1 MSSSLASTKGDGKA
15 LLRLWNS
22 VWQWLVAA
30 PDDQPHYG
38 PVIRPVEP
46 DRAAIPVR
54 DGTAAVPFGGRLASR
69 NETVRIMD
77 AFDSAHPVRQRK
89 NLHGR
94 DDKLEAL
101 FDAVLFSRQH
111 AVIHGARGSGKTSL
125 AQVFGDYADQQGA
138 VVIYAACEAT
148 TSFAELIRPYLG
160 FIPDSSVSLKDRA
173 NFDRDMKLLDGE
185 FGARAIVD
193 LFSYLSQDRQII
205 LIFDEFDRAENA
217 AVIEQVATLIKLLSD
232 ARSPVQLL
240 IVGIGRTLDDLI
252 RSHPS
257 LRRHLV
263 PIPIGRISQGDMLAL
278 IETGAVR
285 AGVTFD
291 AACRALITS
300 ISCGSPYHLQL
311 FCYVAAIEATRRNTR
326 NIDMEILQ
334 AGMARAFDTWAMVNG
349 PDAALFRSLEGAEP
363 ELRKEL
369 ERCAREAAVTDCVH
383 ADPDMQAVL
392 GSALRADESHPE
404 RFYFRDGAAP
414 QFLLAILS
422 IGHAAHVANLQ
433 ER

>member
-1 MSSSLASTKGDGKA
+1 MNVSLASTKSDGSA
-15 LLRLWNS
+15 LFRALNS
-22 VWQWLVAA
+22 LWQWLVAS
-30 PDDQPHYG
+30 PNNERHYG
-38 PVIRPVEP
+38 PVIAPVEP
-46 DRAAIPVR
+46 GPDDVPARTESAAIPL
-54 DGTAAVPFGGRLASR
+54 AGRLVNRS
-69 NETVRIMD
+69 ETVRIMD

-101 FDAVLFSRQH
+101 FDAVLFNRQH

-138 VVIYAACEAT
+138 VVIYAACEVT
-148 TSFAELIRPYLG
+148 TSFAELIRPYLA
-160 FIPDSSVSLKDRA
+160 FIPASSVSLKDKA
-173 NFDRDMKLLDGE
+173 DFDRDMKLLEGD

-193 LFSYLSQDRQII
+193 LFSYLSTDRQII

-240 IVGIGRTLDDLI
+240 VVGIGRTLDDLI

-278 IETGAVR
+278 IDAGAAR

-291 AACRALITS
+291 AACRTTITS

-311 FCYVAAIEATRRNTR
+311 FCYVAAIEATRRSTYNVDTA
-326 NIDMEILQ
+326 ILQ

-349 PDAALFRSLEGAEP
+349 PDAALFRALESTGP
-363 ELRKEL
+363 KLRKDLEL
-369 ERCAREAAVTDCVH
+369 CAREAAVTDCVN
-383 ADPDMQAVL
+383 ANGEMQAVL
-392 GSALRADESHPE
+392 GSALRQDESHPD

-422 IGHAAHVANLQ
+422 IGHAAQAVDPQ
-433 ER
+433 EG

>member
-1 MSSSLASTKGDGKA
+1 MNGSLALTKISGNPLTRFLNG
-15 LLRLWNS
+15 
-22 VWQWLVAA
+22 VWHWLVSS
-30 PDDQPHYG
+30 PEDHRYHG
-38 PVIRPVEP
+38 PVVMPLEHEQADVLAP
-46 DRAAIPVR
+46 AKNDSVSL
-54 DGTAAVPFGGRLASR
+54 GGRFVNR

-101 FDAVLFSRQH
+101 FDAVLFNRQH

-160 FIPDSSVSLKDRA
+160 FIPDSSVSLKDKA
-173 NFDRDMKLLDGE
+173 NFDRDMELLDGE

-193 LFSYLSQDRQII
+193 LFSYLSSDRQII
-205 LIFDEFDRAENA
+205 LIFDEFDRAESA

-278 IETGAVR
+278 IEAGAGR

-291 AACRALITS
+291 AACRTLITS

-326 NIDMEILQ
+326 AIDMEIMQ

-349 PDAALFRSLEGAEP
+349 PDAALFRDLENSEP
-363 ELRKEL
+363 EMREEL
-369 ERCAREAAVTDCVH
+369 ERCAREAAATDCVH
-383 ADPDMQAVL
+383 ANSEMQAVL
-392 GSALRADESHPE
+392 GATLRVDESHPE

-422 IGHAAHVANLQ
+422 IGHAARAVNLQ
-433 ER
+433 RG

>member
-1 MSSSLASTKGDGKA
+1 MNVSLASTKADGNM
-15 LLRLWNS
+15 LLRVWNGL
-22 VWQWLVAA
+22 WQWLVAS
-30 PDDQPHYG
+30 PVDQRHYG
-38 PVIRPVEP
+38 AVIQPLEP
-46 DRAAIPVR
+46 EHADIAARAEATPI
-54 DGTAAVPFGGRLASR
+54 PFGGRLINR
-69 NETVRIMD
+69 NETVRIMN

-101 FDAVLFSRQH
+101 FDAVLFNRQH

-138 VVIYAACEAT
+138 VVIYAACEAA
-148 TSFAELIRPYLG
+148 TSFAELIRPYLA
-160 FIPDSSVSLKDRA
+160 FIPESSVSLKEKV

-193 LFSYLSQDRQII
+193 LFSYLSDGRQVI
-205 LIFDEFDRAENA
+205 LIFDEFDRAESA
-217 AVIEQVATLIKLLSD
+217 AVVEQVATLIKLLSD
-232 ARSPVQLL
+232 ARSSVQVM

-252 RSHPS
+252 RCHPS

-263 PIPIGRISQGDMLAL
+263 PVPIGRISQGDMLAL
-278 IETGAVR
+278 IDTGAAR

-291 AACRALITS
+291 AACRTLITS

-311 FCYVAAIEATRRNTR
+311 FCYVAAIEATRRGTR
-326 NIDMEILQ
+326 NIDMTIMQ

-349 PDAALFRSLEGAEP
+349 PDATLFRSLETAAP
-363 ELRKEL
+363 ETREGL
-369 ERCAREAAVTDCVH
+369 EHCAREAAVTDCVH
-383 ADPDMQAVL
+383 ADSDMQTVL
-392 GSALRADESHPE
+392 GSALLADESHPD

-414 QFLLAILS
+414 QFLLAILA
-422 IGHAAHVANLQ
+422 IGHAAQAANLR
-433 ER
+433 EG